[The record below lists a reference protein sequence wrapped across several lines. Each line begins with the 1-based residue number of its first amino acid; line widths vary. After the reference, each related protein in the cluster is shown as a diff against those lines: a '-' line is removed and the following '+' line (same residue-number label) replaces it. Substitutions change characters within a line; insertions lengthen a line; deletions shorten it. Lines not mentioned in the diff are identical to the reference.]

1 MTNAYRFGAVYILE
15 QDYTDAEIERDLKNM
30 ADCGYNLVTFWPV
43 ANPWLVKSSHEW
55 NFDVTKKA
63 LDLCQK
69 FGMQAIL
76 QLFGQNQAH
85 EFMPDAA
92 LTQEMEVHDE
102 NGEIVNEN
110 CHWAN
115 VNHPVVREY
124 FDLYFRAAMNAL
136 AKHPALFAWDVFNEA
151 HFRSDD
157 PWTVALYQEWLKRKY
172 GSIEKLNRD
181 WYRRYESFSQ
191 VRPIKRHSAYSIWS
205 SLLPELDYEKFRSV
219 NLTDFCAFLYETAKK
234 YDSVHPV
241 IIDGTSS
248 QIIAPQVILRNN
260 DEFASARIPDIYGA
274 TFYPKSWGTNY
285 KENPWTAS
293 LYFSIP
299 AWAAHKAGKPYY
311 VNEIQT
317 HTQSALTPGS
327 EVSGFELCAWI
338 LMCMFTSAS
347 GIQLWRWRPFL
358 HGYQVTGRGLT
369 RLDGSPNER
378 SKAVASLLSQIHN
391 TTLFTSFRPT
401 ASAVKIVI
409 GYDVRLY
416 FDSLLKWKDSF
427 WAKDVEGWYR
437 YFWQRGLAI
446 GFANLHELDDDDM
459 RTPVLVLPAAIRVS
473 EAEAQKLLRYVEDGG
488 ILLAD
493 GRLATL
499 NEKAEAPANGIP
511 GKTLSTLFGIRELD
525 VASDDCFSLDGN
537 FVAAPYMHQILET
550 FDNAQTLSVMEK
562 DKSPAIVS
570 HEFGRGKTLYF
581 NSFIGLGMFDG
592 VDQAIAKLL
601 TAQLPL
607 ANSVQFSRN
616 DAGKARVHSAHIEND
631 TEKALLLINFGNER
645 QEVLIS
651 GIGVGKNLRDI
662 FANTSM
668 TSEES
673 TKFTLKP
680 EEFRVISWEK

>member
-30 ADCGYNLVTFWPV
+30 AGCGYNLITFWPV
-43 ANPWLVKSSHEW
+43 ANPWRAKSSHEW
-55 NFDVTKKA
+55 NFDATKKA

-124 FDLYFRAAMNAL
+124 FDRYFRASMNAL

-157 PWTVALYQEWLKRKY
+157 SWTVALYQEWLKRKY

-219 NLTDFCAFLYETAKK
+219 NLTDFCAFLCETAKK
-234 YDSVHPV
+234 YDSTHPI

-260 DEFASARIPDIYGA
+260 DEFASAHIPDIYGA
-274 TFYPKSWGTNY
+274 TFYPKSWGKNY

-299 AWAAHKAGKPYY
+299 AWAAHKAGKSYY

-338 LMCMFTSAS
+338 LMCMFTGAQ

-416 FDSLLKWKDSF
+416 FDALLKWKDSF

-459 RTPVLVLPAAIRVS
+459 RTPVLVLPAIIRVS
-473 EAEAQKLLRYVEDGG
+473 EAEAQKLRRYVEDGG

-499 NEKAEAPANGIP
+499 NEKAEAPASGIP
-511 GKTLSTLFGIRELD
+511 GETLSDLFGIRELD
-525 VASDDCFSLDGN
+525 VASDDRFSLDGN
-537 FVAAPYMHQILET
+537 FVVAPYMHQILET
-550 FDNAQTLSVMEK
+550 FDNAKTLSCMEK
-562 DKSPAIVS
+562 DKSPAIVL

-592 VDQAIAKLL
+592 VDQYLAKLL

-616 DAGKARVHSAHIEND
+616 DAGKGRVHIAHIEND
-631 TEKALLLINFGNER
+631 TEKALLLINFGSER

-651 GIGVGKNLRDI
+651 GIGAGKNLKDI
-662 FANTSM
+662 FANISTI
-668 TSEES
+668 SEEN

-680 EEFRVISWEK
+680 EEFRVVSWEK